1 VDLVQAS
8 ENDNEGDRQKNV
20 NGVKFIWD
28 SNIEQMTQYY
38 GNIVIDYMKFLSRG
52 RLVVRFERVSSC

>member
-1 VDLVQAS
+1 VDLVQAL

-20 NGVKFIWD
+20 NGVKFIWN
-28 SNIEQMTQYY
+28 SNVEQMTQYY